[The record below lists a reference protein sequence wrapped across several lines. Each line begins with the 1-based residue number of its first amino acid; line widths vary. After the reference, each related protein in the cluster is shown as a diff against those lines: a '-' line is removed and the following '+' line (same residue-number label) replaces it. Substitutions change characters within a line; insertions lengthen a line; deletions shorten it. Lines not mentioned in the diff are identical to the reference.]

1 MNRINEHD
9 VVSMDAA
16 KSLIGLETFK
26 LSQLPAGLKERW
38 GTSAIEQWLTEGIDC
53 EMLGE
58 AGGGW
63 RKGKI
68 RLRFEFIPEVSK
80 NGFVPPPPP
89 PLRSVTDDRAPS

>member
-1 MNRINEHD
+1 MNINDHD

-26 LSQLPAGLKERW
+26 VGQLPAGLKERW
-38 GTSAIEQWLTEGIDC
+38 GTNAIEQWLSSEGIDC

-68 RLRFEFIPEVSK
+68 RFRLEFIPEVS
-80 NGFVPPPPP
+80 NAVIPPPPP
-89 PLRSVTDDRAPS
+89 RSISQQKSG